1 MASPWWKVALSEEVT
16 ATKPFA
22 IDVGD
27 QPVVL
32 WRDAQGIAR
41 ALEDRCPHR
50 RAPLSRGCV
59 RENGWLQCGY
69 HGWSYDGE
77 TGRLKD
83 IPNMKDEQKFPP
95 VYKAAAFA
103 VSESGGFVSV
113 NLDQKTA
120 LPTPVVPQG
129 FDLCDTAHVALG
141 HDQWINALFD
151 DPGLVLNIRS
161 VEFTPYLMSDLREEN
176 GLLVME
182 RFCLWGKLHWPSYA
196 TAEFPITFITRTDP
210 QTGETEAVLRDDSFR
225 TLLTAQLAP
234 VPAAR
239 GVTQVR
245 WRARL
250 GDELKGSHAVG
261 LRHKGSFAVRDTVD
275 AAALRVLIPSASHL
289 AGKLREDILS
299 AAPAAP
305 SSVSAAA

>member
-1 MASPWWKVALSEEVT
+1 MSSPWWKVALSEEVT
-16 ATKPFA
+16 SIKPLA
-22 IDVGD
+22 VDVGD

-50 RAPLSRGCV
+50 RAPLSRGCI
-59 RENGWLQCGY
+59 RESGWIQCGY

-113 NLDQKTA
+113 NLDQKTTV
-120 LPTPVVPQG
+120 PPPVSTQDFPLSG
-129 FDLCDTAHVALG
+129 TAHVALG
-141 HDQWINALFD
+141 HEQWLNALFD

-196 TAEFPITFITRTDP
+196 TAEFPITLITRTHP
-210 QTGETEAVLRDDSFR
+210 ETGETEAVLRDDSFR
-225 TLLTAQLAP
+225 TLLTVQLAP
-234 VPAAR
+234 IPAAR

-245 WRARL
+245 WRAQL
-250 GDELKGSHAVG
+250 GDVLKGSHAVG
-261 LRHKGSFAVRDTVD
+261 LRHKGSFAVRETVD
-275 AAALRVLIPSASHL
+275 AAALRVLIASASHL
-289 AGKLREDILS
+289 AAKLREGILT

>member
-1 MASPWWKVALSEEVT
+1 MNNMASPWWKVALSEEVT
-16 ATKPFA
+16 SAKPLA
-22 IDVGD
+22 VDVGD

-32 WRDAQGIAR
+32 WRDAQGTAR

-69 HGWSYDGE
+69 HGWSYEGE
-77 TGRLKD
+77 TGRLKE

-95 VYKAAAFA
+95 VYKATAFA
-103 VSESGGFVSV
+103 VSEIGGFVSV
-113 NLDQKTA
+113 NLDQKTT
-120 LPTPVVPQG
+120 LPAPAVSEG
-129 FDLCDTAHVALG
+129 FDLCGTAHVALG

-182 RFCLWGKLHWPSYA
+182 RFCLWGKLHWPSFA

-210 QTGETEAVLRDDSFR
+210 QTGDTEAILRDDSFR
-225 TLLTAQLAP
+225 TLLTAQISP

-289 AGKLREDILS
+289 AGKLREGILS
-299 AAPAAP
+299 ASS

>member
-1 MASPWWKVALSEEVT
+1 MASPWWKVARSEEVT
-16 ATKPFA
+16 SAKPLA
-22 IDVGD
+22 VDIGD

-59 RENGWLQCGY
+59 RDNGWLQCGY

-77 TGRLKD
+77 TGRLKE

-113 NLDQKTA
+113 NLDPKSAQPGPVANDTLA
-120 LPTPVVPQG
+120 LSG
-129 FDLCDTAHVALG
+129 TAHVALD
-141 HDQWINALFD
+141 HNEWVSALFD
-151 DPGLVLNIRS
+151 DPGIVIGIRG
-161 VEFTPYLMSDLREEN
+161 VQFTPYLMSELREED

-182 RFCLWGKLHWPSYA
+182 RFCQWGKLHLPSFA
-196 TAEFPITFITRTDP
+196 TAEFPITLVTRTHP
-210 QTGETEAVLRDDSFR
+210 QTGETDAVLRDDNFR
-225 TLLTAQLAP
+225 TLLTAQIAP

-245 WRARL
+245 WRAAL
-250 GDELKGSHAVG
+250 GDVLKGRSAA
-261 LRHKGSFAVRDTVD
+261 LRRKGSFEVRTAID
-275 AAALRVLIPSASHL
+275 AAALRVLIRSASHH
-289 AGKLREDILS
+289 GQKLRDQILS
-299 AAPAAP
+299 GNATSSA
-305 SSVSAAA
+305 SVSAAA